1 MLSTCCL
8 RNALHATTA
17 YTFLSISTF
26 KSALNLRC
34 FYPFLLPNALRAT
47 MARNFSCQTDG
58 SAPAALASLLFD
70 PSEPQNI
77 GKTQRFVTCL
87 ESTFLRICIFFL
99 LTLSLLWSSFFVLLF
114 SDSSHLHTVAG
125 LTAKLPSLM
134 QAPLTGFHQ
143 NLRKIF
149 SQGPLQDLV
158 PDLHYLRTCKTAT
171 RKSCKIFKEGL
182 PEKSQDLLTRISWES
197 A

>member
-1 MLSTCCL
+1 
-8 RNALHATTA
+8 
-17 YTFLSISTF
+17 
-26 KSALNLRC
+26 
-34 FYPFLLPNALRAT
+34 
-47 MARNFSCQTDG
+47 
-58 SAPAALASLLFD
+58 
-70 PSEPQNI
+70 
-77 GKTQRFVTCL
+77 
-87 ESTFLRICIFFL
+87 
-99 LTLSLLWSSFFVLLF
+99 
-114 SDSSHLHTVAG
+114 
-125 LTAKLPSLM
+125 M

-197 A
+197 AKIAKISTAPQRERSDTHKLSRRCASHVHIRTTPQRREESHEGVARAISKFAPRHPDRDLTRTGSREGCTSTC